1 MKKAL
6 IAMSGG
12 VDSSVAAKIMSDRGY
27 QCTGCTMKLYP
38 GTEERQPADPS
49 QTAAEETH
57 DAVQI
62 AKRLSMPF
70 YIYDLSDVFDEEVI
84 RPFISNYIH
93 GKTPNPCVRCNR
105 FLKFGSLLKK
115 ADELQCDTLVTGHY
129 ARISYNG
136 SEFELKKALDQTKD
150 QSYVLY
156 ALTQKQLAGVA
167 FPLGELSKKEV
178 RRIAE
183 DCGFINA
190 NRPDS
195 QDICFI
201 PDGDYAGYIEKTLK
215 KRFPPGDFIS
225 PEGKVLGQHRGIIHY
240 TVGQRRGLGVSAG
253 SPLYVRSINTES
265 NTVTLVEESGLMVQT
280 VIADDVNIISGKALA
295 QPIRAEVK
303 LRYRQPQQPAL
314 VWQEEG
320 RLVIRFNHPLR
331 APAPG
336 QVAVVYQGDTVIGG
350 GTIIDSK

>member
-27 QCTGCTMKLYP
+27 QCMGCTMKLYS
-38 GTEERQPADPS
+38 GTEERQPTDS
-49 QTAAEETH
+49 CQTAAEGTH
-57 DAVQI
+57 DAAQI
-62 AKRLSMPF
+62 AKHLSIPF
-70 YIYDLSDVFDEEVI
+70 LIYDLSDLFDEEVI

-129 ARISYNG
+129 ARISHNG
-136 SEFELKKALDQTKD
+136 SEYELKKALDQTKD

-156 ALTQKQLAGVA
+156 SLTQEQLGRVA

-178 RRIAE
+178 RKIAE

-190 NRPDS
+190 DRPDS

-201 PDGDYAGYIEKTLK
+201 PNGDYAGFIEKTLR

-253 SPLYVRSINTES
+253 FPLYVRSINTEN

-280 VIADDVNIISGKALA
+280 VVADDVNIISGNVIA

-303 LRYRQPQQPAL
+303 LRYRQPQQPAQ
-314 VWQEEG
+314 VWQEEN
-320 RLVIRFNHPLR
+320 RLFILLDQPLR

-336 QVAVVYQGDTVIGG
+336 QAAVVYQGDTVIGG
-350 GTIIDSK
+350 GTIINSK